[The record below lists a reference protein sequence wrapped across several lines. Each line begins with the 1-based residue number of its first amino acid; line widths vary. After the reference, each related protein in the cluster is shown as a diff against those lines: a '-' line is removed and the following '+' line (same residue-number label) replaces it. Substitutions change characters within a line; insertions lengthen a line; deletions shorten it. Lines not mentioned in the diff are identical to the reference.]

1 MSWLVSSYSDF
12 ITRMVSEYK
21 FKGKRCVRRPKRR
34 WFSHL
39 LEDEEREELAR
50 GSFVKTDFPRTDS
63 SN

>member
-1 MSWLVSSYSDF
+1 
-12 ITRMVSEYK
+12 MVSEYK